1 MKPDRC
7 IVGTV
12 MQVTFKGGRGT
23 SVQQALRTQ
32 YVVLSGQDCRTHLSV
47 APRPVSDC
55 RTHLSVAPQL
65 V

>member
-32 YVVLSGQDCRTHLSV
+32 HVVLSGQDCHTHLSV
-47 APRPVSDC
+47 APRPV
-55 RTHLSVAPQL
+55 
-65 V
+65 